1 MPKKN
6 TALHFGFW
14 ASYGK
19 FLSFNWYSLVPKK
32 VLILLVCTKPW
43 FWGNVWNSSKML
55 IQSLFLAEKNPL
67 LPLPPG
73 QTPKPPP
80 STSIPNLLTLS
91 VRQNPQPRQAVLQVP
106 IPNFH
111 PFFSVFID
119 FISLRVQGRRFLP
132 PYQELQEVLLVLGR
146 AWKRN
151 GGSYLHLSSRIV
163 FQLLNWRLRFPAKC
177 RLRGQGWHRRGRW
190 NHRRNHGQDDLG
202 RGLDQVGRW
211 TRNLRGRFGP
221 NQSCR

>member
-1 MPKKN
+1 MILNSLLTFTLYKGSCHV
-6 TALHFGFW
+6 TETFALFEI
-14 ASYGK
+14 
-19 FLSFNWYSLVPKK
+19 
-32 VLILLVCTKPW
+32 LIHVCTKLYHPSW
-43 FWGNVWNSSKML
+43 FWVKYEFEHLL
-55 IQSLFLAEKNPL
+55 ISWLFLAKTNPV
-67 LPLPPG
+67 LPLPHG
-73 QTPKPPP
+73 QTPKQPL
-80 STSIPNLLTLS
+80 STSTPNLLTLS

-111 PFFSVFID
+111 PFFSVFTD

-177 RLRGQGWHRRGRW
+177 RLRG
-190 NHRRNHGQDDLG
+190 
-202 RGLDQVGRW
+202 
-211 TRNLRGRFGP
+211 
-221 NQSCR
+221 